1 MILCR
6 WGRNLHMQCVTFLV
20 AQWLKFFQTRNHSP
34 VVLVNLPAAD
44 FEQNVNVA
52 ISLVCIRSVLVFLLL
67 YFFKVFLYIL
77 PLLYMYIYQS
87 LAIS

>member
-1 MILCR
+1 
-6 WGRNLHMQCVTFLV
+6 MQCVTFLV

-67 YFFKVFLYIL
+67 YFFKVFFVYSPPPVYVYISVTGHQL
-77 PLLYMYIYQS
+77 NTSAIYN
-87 LAIS
+87 II